1 MRQQRRSVGRTAIT
15 QAMEDYLKVIFALE
29 REEGRVT
36 TQSIAARLGVQ
47 SPSVTNMLKRMAA
60 LQLVEHQP
68 YRGVR
73 LTERGRDVALEV
85 IRHHRLLESFLA
97 EVLQYPWEALHEE
110 ADRLEHGLSEELESW
125 IDARLGYPTADPH
138 GHPIPRS
145 DGSLPER
152 PCVRLEDVAPG
163 EAVEVLHVADHDR
176 DQLRYLAELGI
187 RPGIRVEVL
196 ERLPFEGPLRIR
208 VGEREHYVGR
218 MLSRSVFVSANP
230 RRTEA
235 AETGEEAVRADPMD
249 RTRSDCGH

>member
-1 MRQQRRSVGRTAIT
+1 MRQQRRSGGRSPIT
-15 QAMEDYLKVIFALE
+15 HAMEDYLKVIFALE

-36 TQSIAARLGVQ
+36 TQAIAERLGVQ
-47 SPSVTNMLKRMAA
+47 SPSVTNMLKRLAA
-60 LQLVEHQP
+60 LHLVEHQP

-85 IRHHRLLESFLA
+85 IRHHRLLELFLT
-97 EVLQYPWEALHEE
+97 ELLGYPWDAVHEE

-125 IDARLGYPTADPH
+125 IDARLGFPTADPH

-152 PCVRLEDVAPG
+152 PCVRLEDVSPG
-163 EAVEVLHVADHDR
+163 QSVEVLHVADHDR
-176 DQLRYLAELGI
+176 AQLRYLAELGI

-208 VGEREHYVGR
+208 VGDQEHYVGTPLTR
-218 MLSRSVFVSANP
+218 AVFVVV
-230 RRTEA
+230 
-235 AETGEEAVRADPMD
+235 EEGPAPDVRLERGPV
-249 RTRSDCGH
+249 